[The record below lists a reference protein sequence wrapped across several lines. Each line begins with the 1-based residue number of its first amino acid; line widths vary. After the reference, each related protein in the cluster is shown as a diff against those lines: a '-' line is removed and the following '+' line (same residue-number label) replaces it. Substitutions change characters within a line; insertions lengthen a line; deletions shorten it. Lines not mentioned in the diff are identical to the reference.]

1 MDYSVEQLAKEV
13 LNNIDSKEL
22 NEKLNEYKK
31 AHIPKFLSDVKN
43 FAKEFSQK
51 PNFEKEV
58 NERYYELKVTN
69 LAKSCM
75 INSEIYDDLFQ
86 HFSSLLKLN
95 NKKEAFTVYFVLY
108 TMCRRQN
115 FGDFLNLALEYVDDF
130 DEYEIMRHIKLMAIL
145 DKATHSTTLFKAI
158 KESEKM
164 VELKNE
170 YCDFTNHT
178 GVLNVYTA
186 LICKYFEN
194 QLDERGDGNNKELLI
209 KALKCIKNAIDLE
222 KEEKGSYDLVYPK
235 FYLNYGR
242 ILILLGK
249 YDKGEAEI
257 QKAIRLLQDSADR
270 HALVTEYN
278 QYLLKSSIIHSYDL
292 NEEKIKD
299 LDKIK
304 VNNYKS
310 IALMTTL
317 LGFLLGAINIFTTI
331 TDPFTLGM
339 LMLCYAGLLFVLL
352 GSILLGLTLTFKEQ
366 KARLYIYDVLLII
379 FGVIIFGVTLAL
391 ILMKKG

>member
-58 NERYYELKVTN
+58 NERDYELKVTN

-75 INSEIYDDLFQ
+75 INSEIYDDLFK

-115 FGDFLNLALEYVDDF
+115 FGDFLSLALEYVDDF

-186 LICKYFEN
+186 LICKYFEY
-194 QLDERGDGNNKELLI
+194 QLDERNDGNNKELLI

-257 QKAIRLLQDSADR
+257 QKAIRLLKDSADR

>member
-1 MDYSVEQLAKEV
+1 MDYSTEQLTKEV
-13 LNNIDSKEL
+13 LNSIDGKVIY
-22 NEKLNEYKK
+22 EKIEEYKK
-31 AHIPKFLSDVKN
+31 SHIPKFLEDVKT
-43 FAKEFSQK
+43 FAKEFAKSD
-51 PNFEKEV
+51 NFLKDV
-58 NERYYELKVTN
+58 NDREYELKVTD
-69 LAKSCM
+69 LAKSC
-75 INSEIYDDLFQ
+75 IVDSDIYNNLHN
-86 HFSSLLKLN
+86 HFTTLLKAN

-115 FGDFLNLALEYVDDF
+115 YGDFLSMALDYLDDF

-145 DKATHSTTLFKAI
+145 DKATHSTTLYKAI

-170 YCDFTNHT
+170 YCDFTEHT

-186 LICKYFEN
+186 LICKYFEY
-194 QLDERGDGNNKELLI
+194 QLDERNDGNNKELLI
-209 KALKCIKNAIDLE
+209 KALKCIKKAIELE
-222 KEEKGSYDLVYPK
+222 KEEKGSYDLVYAK
-235 FYLNYGR
+235 FYLNHGR

-249 YDKGEAEI
+249 YDKGEEEI
-257 QKAIRLLQDSADR
+257 QKAIRLLKDSADR
-270 HALVTEYN
+270 QALVTEYN

-317 LGFLLGAINIFTTI
+317 LGFLLGAINIFTTVES
-331 TDPFTLGM
+331 PFTLAM
-339 LMLCYAGLLFVLL
+339 LMLCYAGLLLILL
-352 GSILLGLTLTFKEQ
+352 GSILFGLTLTFKEQ
-366 KARLYIYDVLLII
+366 KIRLYFYDVALAI
-379 FGVIIFGVTLAL
+379 FGVIIFGVTLA
-391 ILMKKG
+391 IIISNKG

>member
-43 FAKEFSQK
+43 FAKEFSQT

-58 NERYYELKVTN
+58 NERDYELKVTN

-75 INSEIYDDLFQ
+75 INSEIYDDLFK
-86 HFSSLLKLN
+86 HFSSLLKLH

-115 FGDFLNLALEYVDDF
+115 FGDFLSLALEYVDDF

-186 LICKYFEN
+186 LICKYFEY
-194 QLDERGDGNNKELLI
+194 QLDERNDGNNKELLI

-270 HALVTEYN
+270 QALVTEYN

-339 LMLCYAGLLFVLL
+339 LMLCYAGLLLVLL

>member
-1 MDYSVEQLAKEV
+1 MNNSVEQLAKEV

-22 NEKLNEYKK
+22 NDKLNEYKK

-43 FAKEFSQK
+43 FAKEFSQTL
-51 PNFEKEV
+51 NFEKEV
-58 NERYYELKVTN
+58 NERDYELKVTN

-75 INSEIYDDLFQ
+75 INSEIYDDLFK
-86 HFSSLLKLN
+86 HFSSLLKLH

-186 LICKYFEN
+186 LICKYFEY
-194 QLDERGDGNNKELLI
+194 QLDERNDGNNKELLI

-270 HALVTEYN
+270 QALVTEYN

-331 TDPFTLGM
+331 TDPFTFGM

>member
-1 MDYSVEQLAKEV
+1 MNNSVEQLAKEV

-22 NEKLNEYKK
+22 NDKLNEYKK

-43 FAKEFSQK
+43 FAKEFSQTL
-51 PNFEKEV
+51 NFEKEV
-58 NERYYELKVTN
+58 NERDYELKVTN

-75 INSEIYDDLFQ
+75 INSEIYDDLFK
-86 HFSSLLKLN
+86 HFSSLLKLH

-186 LICKYFEN
+186 LICKYFEY
-194 QLDERGDGNNKELLI
+194 QLDERNDGNNKELLI

-270 HALVTEYN
+270 QALVTEYN

>member
-31 AHIPKFLSDVKN
+31 AHIPKFLSEVKN
-43 FAKEFSQK
+43 FAKEFSQT

-58 NERYYELKVTN
+58 NERDYELKVTN

-75 INSEIYDDLFQ
+75 INSEIYDDLFK
-86 HFSSLLKLN
+86 HFSSLLKLH

-115 FGDFLNLALEYVDDF
+115 FGDFLSLALEYVDDF

-145 DKATHSTTLFKAI
+145 DKATHTTTLFKAI

-186 LICKYFEN
+186 LICKYFEY
-194 QLDERGDGNNKELLI
+194 QLDERNDGNNKELLI
-209 KALKCIKNAIDLE
+209 KALKCIKKAIDLE

-257 QKAIRLLQDSADR
+257 QKAIRLLKDSADR
-270 HALVTEYN
+270 QALVTEYN

-366 KARLYIYDVLLII
+366 KARLYIYDIILII
-379 FGVIIFGVTLAL
+379 FGAIIFGVTLAL

>member
-1 MDYSVEQLAKEV
+1 MKCSDLWYTEYFYP
-13 LNNIDSKEL
+13 LN
-22 NEKLNEYKK
+22 
-31 AHIPKFLSDVKN
+31 
-43 FAKEFSQK
+43 
-51 PNFEKEV
+51 
-58 NERYYELKVTN
+58 
-69 LAKSCM
+69 
-75 INSEIYDDLFQ
+75 
-86 HFSSLLKLN
+86 
-95 NKKEAFTVYFVLY
+95 
-108 TMCRRQN
+108 
-115 FGDFLNLALEYVDDF
+115 
-130 DEYEIMRHIKLMAIL
+130 
-145 DKATHSTTLFKAI
+145 
-158 KESEKM
+158 
-164 VELKNE
+164 
-170 YCDFTNHT
+170 
-178 GVLNVYTA
+178 
-186 LICKYFEN
+186 
-194 QLDERGDGNNKELLI
+194 
-209 KALKCIKNAIDLE
+209 LE

-270 HALVTEYN
+270 QALVTEYN

-339 LMLCYAGLLFVLL
+339 LMLCYAGLLLVLL

>member
-58 NERYYELKVTN
+58 NERDYELKVTN

-75 INSEIYDDLFQ
+75 INSEIYDDLFK

-115 FGDFLNLALEYVDDF
+115 FSDFLSLALEYVDDF

-257 QKAIRLLQDSADR
+257 QKAIRLLKDSADR

>member
-1 MDYSVEQLAKEV
+1 
-13 LNNIDSKEL
+13 
-22 NEKLNEYKK
+22 
-31 AHIPKFLSDVKN
+31 
-43 FAKEFSQK
+43 
-51 PNFEKEV
+51 
-58 NERYYELKVTN
+58 
-69 LAKSCM
+69 
-75 INSEIYDDLFQ
+75 
-86 HFSSLLKLN
+86 
-95 NKKEAFTVYFVLY
+95 
-108 TMCRRQN
+108 
-115 FGDFLNLALEYVDDF
+115 
-130 DEYEIMRHIKLMAIL
+130 
-145 DKATHSTTLFKAI
+145 
-158 KESEKM
+158 M

-186 LICKYFEN
+186 LICKYFEY
-194 QLDERGDGNNKELLI
+194 QLDERHDGNNKELLI

-257 QKAIRLLQDSADR
+257 QKDIRLLQDSADR
-270 HALVTEYN
+270 EALVTEYN

-366 KARLYIYDVLLII
+366 KARLYIYDIILII